1 MIESISAITLAT
13 HEMPR
18 AVRFYRA
25 LGFEILHGGEDSSF
39 TSFRAGP
46 NYLNLIVQPPE
57 RRWSWWGR
65 VIFYASDVDALHQ
78 RALAGGYRPSTSP
91 RDAEWGERFFHI
103 DAPDGHELSF
113 ARPLAPPD
121 VIPASGAVICPEVS
135 GSWPR
140 AMRGFLLVPAAG
152 TGRRAAELGRAGAA
166 QRGRTVWIAIRI
178 AVVRM
183 QLHHPGCT
191 VMGLDFRL
199 GGCVCKCDRGEREC
213 RS

>member
-78 RALAGGYRPSTSP
+78 RALRRDTGRALHHAMPNGRSASSTSMTPTAMSLALRGRCGP
-91 RDAEWGERFFHI
+91 RCDSRLGR
-103 DAPDGHELSF
+103 GHLP
-113 ARPLAPPD
+113 RGLRQLAPRN
-121 VIPASGAVICPEVS
+121 AGLFVS
-135 GSWPR
+135 SCRWYR
-140 AMRGFLLVPAAG
+140 ATSRR
-152 TGRRAAELGRAGAA
+152 TGKSR
-166 QRGRTVWIAIRI
+166 
-178 AVVRM
+178 
-183 QLHHPGCT
+183 
-191 VMGLDFRL
+191 
-199 GGCVCKCDRGEREC
+199 C
-213 RS
+213 RSTWSDRLDRHSDCRSSDTTAPCRLYGDGS